1 MQWIWQMP
9 SFKISCAALAAA
21 LALAAAGAL
30 LVTGASRAA
39 NESEAGPARP
49 ALTVTPAQPQ
59 RSTIA
64 LRLGGHGGGGANG
77 DVAAWEEARIG
88 AESHGLRLTEVLVNV
103 GDRVQAGQVLAHF
116 ATDTVQADVA
126 QA

>member
-21 LALAAAGAL
+21 LALAAARAL

-49 ALTVTPAQPQ
+49 GLTVTNAQPHS
-59 RSTIA
+59 STLA
-64 LRLGGHGGGGANG
+64 LRLAAHG
-77 DVAAWEEARIG
+77 DVAAWQEASIG
-88 AESHGLRLTEVLVNV
+88 AENHGLRRTAGLVNV
-103 GDRVQAGQVLAHF
+103 GARGQAGQLLAHF
-116 ATDTVQADVA
+116 
-126 QA
+126 